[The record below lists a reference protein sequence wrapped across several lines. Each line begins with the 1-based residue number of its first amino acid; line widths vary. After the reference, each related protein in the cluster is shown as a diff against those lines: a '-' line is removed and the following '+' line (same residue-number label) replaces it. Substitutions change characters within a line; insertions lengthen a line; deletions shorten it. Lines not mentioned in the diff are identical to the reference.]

1 MKNINKK
8 TILILSIIIFIFLLV
23 IIGKTYAYYTDSFV
37 LNYPNASNMQLNLDK
52 KIIKE
57 ERIVNNTDYIKIG
70 NNNKYPVFV
79 RVKLFYGNGVT
90 IQTPNIASTGWSL
103 NQDGYYYYDS
113 PISVVKTKYTN
124 ELPIQISSTNN
135 DFNFI
140 SVFEYTDATYSSAG
154 VASANWNRVLV
165 NVDN

>member
-8 TILILSIIIFIFLLV
+8 VIILIIILISIIFIL
-23 IIGKTYAYYTDSFV
+23 IRSTYALYTDYF
-37 LNYPNASNMQLNLDK
+37 LINFKNHADMQLNLDK

-57 ERIVNNTDYIKIG
+57 ERIVDNTDYIKIG
-70 NNNKYPVFV
+70 NNDKYPVFV

-113 PISVVKTKYTN
+113 PISVVETKYTN
-124 ELPIQISSTNN
+124 ELPIQISSTNT

-140 SVFEYTDATYSSAG
+140 SVFEYTDATYSSEG